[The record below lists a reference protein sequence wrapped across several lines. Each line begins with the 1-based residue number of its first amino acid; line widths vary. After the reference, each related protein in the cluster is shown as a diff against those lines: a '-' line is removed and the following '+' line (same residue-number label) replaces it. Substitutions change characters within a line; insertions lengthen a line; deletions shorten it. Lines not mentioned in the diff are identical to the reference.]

1 MKIRL
6 SSILLLFVLSGPLS
20 ISLLWLNFQKTQL
33 QNSFESRFEE
43 SEEKSNLLTLSFT
56 REESQ
61 TLLEWEHEREF
72 EYQGEMYDVLE
83 IKEDGDQIHYLVWRD
98 QEETKIKKQ
107 LSELWEEEGTEKE
120 QQLAVFTLFFQ
131 AFPSLIPNPFSQE
144 IDTSYSS
151 IFSLAIPTPWLSN
164 PFSPP
169 DFLS

>member
-1 MKIRL
+1 VI
-6 SSILLLFVLSGPLS
+6 SGPLTL
-20 ISLLWLNFQKTQL
+20 SLLWLNFQKTQL

-43 SEEKSNLLTLSFT
+43 SEEKSDLLTLSFT

-83 IKEDGDQIHYLVWRD
+83 IKEDGGQIQYLVWRD
-98 QEETKIKKQ
+98 KEETKIKKQ
-107 LSELWEEEGTEKE
+107 LSKLWEEEGTEKKE

-131 AFPSLIPNPFSQE
+131 ANHSLIPKPFSQE
-144 IDTSYSS
+144 IDRQYSN
-151 IFSLAIPTPWLSN
+151 FTPQAVPQPLLSN

-169 DFLS
+169 DFLN

>member
-6 SSILLLFVLSGPLS
+6 SSILLLFVLSGPLTL
-20 ISLLWLNFQKTQL
+20 SLLWLNFQKTQL

-43 SEEKSNLLTLSFT
+43 SEEKSDLLTLSFT
-56 REESQ
+56 KEESQ

-98 QEETKIKKQ
+98 KEETKIKKQ
-107 LSELWEEEGTEKE
+107 LSKLWEEEGTEKE
-120 QQLAVFTLFFQ
+120 QQLAIFTLFYQ
-131 AFPSLIPNPFSQE
+131 ANHSLIPKSFSQE
-144 IDTSYSS
+144 INRQYSN
-151 IFSLAIPTPWLSN
+151 FIPQAVPQPLLSN

-169 DFLS
+169 DFLN